1 MDSIE
6 SGLKRPS
13 VMIRMPRLLFTFGG
27 SGLSSCEGW
36 ARNFEMCNKSDTKH
50 RRLIVD
56 TDLGLDDLVALAILR
71 VQQCLVDSRGGG
83 DGNGDQPPLFYVAG
97 VTLTSGISLA
107 NAENAQML
115 RRILPPNTPV
125 YVSGGNYIDTSSSS
139 SSSSSS
145 LSTPSHR
152 DIANV
157 NKPIWWSRTA
167 NRVLSFLSSLPQPH
181 ASPFC
186 SANDEMNTTI
196 SAEQFIASNMDDS
209 NVDFLCLAPLSTVA
223 RALLLR
229 SSSVSTRTS
238 APKASFYIMGGIQS
252 DSRVTKRGESTAP
265 FGYND
270 PKRPDKQEI
279 SKEYD
284 NFGEFNFA
292 LDIHAARTVLSAVP
306 NVRLIPL
313 ESCTLIP
320 ESLRSNTENNSMTS
334 LSLSCI
340 LKDIPP
346 NDCDSSLDLHI
357 ARNNLRMLFREF
369 GTIETQWDSIAAAIY
384 CNAFD
389 NNVSTPGSV
398 DCVSTKIGL
407 CKRLDSREMKISD
420 LGEITCTGQQV
431 DDEIP
436 SAFLWV
442 YPNFTL
448 EDETNFMR
456 YLEILL
462 NS

>member
-1 MDSIE
+1 
-6 SGLKRPS
+6 
-13 VMIRMPRLLFTFGG
+13 MIRMPGCYLHFLFTFGG
-27 SGLSSCEGW
+27 NGLSYSEGW
-36 ARNFEMCNKSDTKH
+36 SRNFEMCNKSDTKH
-50 RRLIVD
+50 RRLIID

-83 DGNGDQPPLFYVAG
+83 DGDGDQPPLFHVAG

-125 YVSGGNYIDTSSSS
+125 YVSGSNYIDTSSSS
-139 SSSSSS
+139 SSSSS
-145 LSTPSHR
+145 LLTPSHR

-186 SANDEMNTTI
+186 SANNEINTTI

-229 SSSVSTRTS
+229 CSSVSTRTS

-270 PKRPDKQEI
+270 PKSRDTDQEI
-279 SKEYD
+279 SNEYD

-292 LDIHAARTVLSAVP
+292 LDIHAARTVLSAIP

-313 ESCTLIP
+313 ESCTLVP
-320 ESLRSNTENNSMTS
+320 ESLRSNTENYGMTS

-346 NDCDSSLDLHI
+346 NDCDSSPDLHI

-420 LGEITCTGQQV
+420 LGEIMCTGQQA

-448 EDETNFMR
+448 EDETNFVR

-462 NS
+462 KS